1 MGRPM
6 KDSGVEWI
14 GEIPDDWV
22 TSKLLY
28 FLRKPITDGPHETPN
43 YVDRG
48 VPFLSVN
55 AIDWQGNINRNVN
68 TYITEEDAQKFNEKT
83 NLEVGDILFT
93 KAATI
98 GKMAIVDKVDFMIWS
113 PIAVIKGKP
122 TIDNRYMKFIFQ
134 CEGYLEY
141 VSNLGTKNTQVNVG
155 MRAMEK
161 AKIPI
166 PVSLE
171 EQRKIVEFL
180 EPKVLRIDSIIEK
193 TQASIAV
200 FKRYKQALITE
211 TVTKGLN
218 PDVSMKDSGIEW
230 IGMIPEHWEVSKLG
244 RIFEVILGKML
255 ATEPKE
261 PDWTLEKYIRAANVH
276 FEGVDLEEINTMWFS
291 PQEKERLE
299 VRYEDLLI
307 VEGGAG
313 AGGSALF
320 LSEKG
325 NYYIQNSINL
335 VRPKTVQGN
344 TRYTYYL
351 LYSLVK
357 NGYIDFV
364 CNKATFAHFTK
375 EKVSAVPHPIIP
387 IVEQHQIAAFLD
399 EKTAHI
405 DRLIQN
411 KESMIEKLEAYKKS
425 LVYEY
430 VTGKKEV

>member
-1 MGRPM
+1 MGRAM

-14 GEIPDDWV
+14 GEIPEQW
-22 TSKLLY
+22 
-28 FLRKPITDGPHETPN
+28 ET
-43 YVDRG
+43 
-48 VPFLSVN
+48 
-55 AIDWQGNINRNVN
+55 
-68 TYITEEDAQKFNEKT
+68 
-83 NLEVGDILFT
+83 
-93 KAATI
+93 
-98 GKMAIVDKVDFMIWS
+98 
-113 PIAVIKGKP
+113 IKGKYLYSVKKGKLP
-122 TIDNRYMKFIFQ
+122 NLYSSNINGDYLPYLSMEYQRSGGNPKEYASKKDGLMVNAGDITVLWDGSNAGEFFKSREGILSSTVALIKTNALVESDYMYFSLKAS
-134 CEGYLEY
+134 EEDLK
-141 VSNLGTKNTQVNVG
+141 TKNTGMGIPHVNG
-155 MRAMEK
+155 NELKNNFYPMPPIEK
-161 AKIPI
+161 QK
-166 PVSLE
+166 E
-171 EQRKIVEFL
+171 IVNKLTEKTL
-180 EPKVLRIDSIIEK
+180 HIDSIIEK
-193 TQASIAV
+193 TKASIDS
-200 FKRYKQALITE
+200 FKRYKQALIME

-218 PDVSMKDSGIEW
+218 PDVPMKYSGIEW

-244 RIFEVILGKML
+244 RVFEVILGKML
-255 ATEPKE
+255 ATEPKKA
-261 PDWTLEKYIRAANVH
+261 DWTLEKYIRAANVH
-276 FEGVDLEEINTMWFS
+276 FEGVDLEDINTMWFS

-320 LSEKG
+320 LSEEG

-387 IVEQHQIAAFLD
+387 IVEQHQIATYLD

-405 DRLIQN
+405 DSLIQN
-411 KESMIEKLEAYKKS
+411 KEAMIEKLEAYKKS
-425 LVYEY
+425 LIYEY
-430 VTGKKEV
+430 VTGKKEVE